1 MVDQNMV
8 QKKNKKISH
17 LQKNNRTSFKK
28 QKLYQKKE
36 ITKIMDTIVFSKHTN
51 AYFCNETISSFKTQ
65 NTIISNLNYKILL
78 IQKLIIVILKRFILD
93 KNSNINFLTLQKY
106 EKCLQTLNTLKNSIQ
121 PKTLQQKSKSFDN
134 INKYKERIAFTLQF
148 FQKSSP
154 SVFISKFIN
163 LLMRKGKK
171 EQAKKIFFET
181 LKLIHVKT
189 KLNPFLILFTALKY
203 GSPVVGLLPVR
214 YRNRSYHLP
223 FPLTKQKRI
232 FLGSKWLVQ
241 VANKNKKTKTSVNLA
256 NIIQQTFF
264 KKGKIMQK
272 KKEFHQLAAKNRS
285 YARYR
290 WF

>member
-121 PKTLQQKSKSFDN
+121 PKALQQKSKSFDN

-171 EQAKKIFFET
+171 EQAKKNFF
-181 LKLIHVKT
+181 
-189 KLNPFLILFTALKY
+189 
-203 GSPVVGLLPVR
+203 
-214 YRNRSYHLP
+214 
-223 FPLTKQKRI
+223 
-232 FLGSKWLVQ
+232 
-241 VANKNKKTKTSVNLA
+241 
-256 NIIQQTFF
+256 
-264 KKGKIMQK
+264 
-272 KKEFHQLAAKNRS
+272 
-285 YARYR
+285 
-290 WF
+290 